1 MHGLTIATEPAN
13 GIRVRGRCEIAPSQP
28 PIASRAFIVHVGAGL
43 CHLTHLGTV
52 RVEVEQQLNV
62 VLGTQTAQLTLT
74 TPDGSQLWLS
84 SVGDSEG
91 SGRSLRFNGAARA
104 VGGTGPFASAIGAVR
119 TDGDATSG
127 GGRNRSRVLKIDG
140 WIAYQGTAPRATL
153 EDRDRWRR

>member
-28 PIASRAFIVHVGAGL
+28 PIASRTFIVHLGAGL

-74 TPDGSQLWLS
+74 TPDGARLWLS
-84 SVGDSEG
+84 SVGDTEG
-91 SGRSLRFNGAARA
+91 SGDSLRFNGAARM
-104 VGGTGPFASAIGAVR
+104 VGGTGSFGSAIGAVR
-119 TDGDATSG
+119 TDGAATSG

-140 WIAYQGTAPRATL
+140 WIAYHGTAPSATVK
-153 EDRDRWRR
+153 DRDR